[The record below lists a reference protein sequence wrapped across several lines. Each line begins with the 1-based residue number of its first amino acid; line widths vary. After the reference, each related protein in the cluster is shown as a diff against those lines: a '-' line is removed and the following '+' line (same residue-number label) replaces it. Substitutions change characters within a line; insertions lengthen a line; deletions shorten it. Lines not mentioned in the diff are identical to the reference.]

1 MRMQWIEGRR
11 KAALLLVLTAA
22 LLAAATPARAQDA
35 PYPELSR
42 YLEPL
47 RSQFNDDV
55 GKVRLILLL
64 DPT

>member
-22 LLAAATPARAQDA
+22 LLAAATSARTQDA

-42 YLEPL
+42 QLEPL
-47 RSQFNDDV
+47 RAQFNADA
-55 GKVRLILLL
+55 GKVRLILIL